1 MVASFYQ
8 QKLHSGII
16 LLIVNIKHLFPHSA
30 TTQNKNVT
38 KMDVTKGILFI
49 VRIFNVL
56 QNHRIFQINCLN
68 FIFSSTK
75 NT

>member
-38 KMDVTKGILFI
+38 KMDVTKGI
-49 VRIFNVL
+49 VRLFNVL